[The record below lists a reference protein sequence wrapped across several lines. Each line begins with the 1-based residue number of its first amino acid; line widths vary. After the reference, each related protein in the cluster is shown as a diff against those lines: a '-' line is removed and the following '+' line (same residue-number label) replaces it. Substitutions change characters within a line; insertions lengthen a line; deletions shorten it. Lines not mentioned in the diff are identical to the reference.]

1 MKDNTYLKNELA
13 STQDLYY
20 NIITLRKKKMIGR
33 WMIGAVFYYSLR
45 SFTWIQYLFW
55 IGLFSE
61 VLLLAFTLRVYF
73 RLKSKIQKLELEVED
88 NILIKRREG

>member
-1 MKDNTYLKNELA
+1 
-13 STQDLYY
+13 
-20 NIITLRKKKMIGR
+20 MIGR